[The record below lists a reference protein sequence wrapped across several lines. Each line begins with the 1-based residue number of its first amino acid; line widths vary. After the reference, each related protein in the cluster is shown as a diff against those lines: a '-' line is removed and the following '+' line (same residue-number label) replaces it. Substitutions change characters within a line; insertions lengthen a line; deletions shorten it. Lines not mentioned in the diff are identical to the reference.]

1 MSREQEFLNAVQKG
15 DVTKAKEL
23 LKTDR
28 TLAKAKNA
36 DGVSALLLASYHR
49 HKEIVQALLATGVEL
64 DVFEASAIGQE
75 DRVKA
80 LLKKD
85 ASLANAFAADGFT
98 PLGLAAYFA
107 QKAVAEMLV
116 AGGARVNQAAKN
128 SMKVMPLHSAV
139 SSRQLEIARLL
150 IEHGADVN
158 ARQQGGVTA
167 LHGTAAHGQIELAK
181 LLLSHGADVNA
192 KMDDGSTA
200 LDLAVKNN
208 QTEMA
213 DLLRKHGTSAR

>member
-36 DGVSALLLASYHR
+36 DGVSAVLLASYHR

-192 KMDDGSTA
+192 KMEDGSTA

-213 DLLRKHGTSAR
+213 DLLRKHSAAAR

>member
-1 MSREQEFLNAVQKG
+1 VSREQEFLNAVQKG

-128 SMKVMPLHSAV
+128 PMKVMPLHSAV

-150 IEHGADVN
+150 IEHGAEVN

>member
-150 IEHGADVN
+150 IEHGAEVN